1 MPSVIGGHQDLA
13 YYVDGM
19 LYLWYHESY
28 TILLTYIE
36 TVGFETYHTYYS
48 TLNINGPLSLYFMV

>member
-1 MPSVIGGHQDLA
+1 MPSVIGGHHELA

-19 LYLWYHESY
+19 LYLWYYESD

-48 TLNINGPLSLYFMV
+48 TLNINGRG